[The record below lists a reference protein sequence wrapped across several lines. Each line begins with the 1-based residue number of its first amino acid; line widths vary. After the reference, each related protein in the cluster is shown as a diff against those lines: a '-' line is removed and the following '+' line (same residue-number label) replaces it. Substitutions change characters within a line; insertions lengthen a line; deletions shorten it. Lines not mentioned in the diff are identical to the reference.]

1 MIYISNKQE
10 VNCNMNVD
18 YAVMTMHLCIQTYI
32 LRHTYFLTKFKIRI
46 PNRTSVS
53 A

>member
-1 MIYISNKQE
+1 MFEMIYISNKQE

-32 LRHTYFLTKFKIRI
+32 LKQTHVLFDKVQNQNSK
-46 PNRTSVS
+46 
-53 A
+53 